1 MTFFG
6 LLLSRA
12 AAAEQAAAKWA
23 ASKRE
28 VAERKA
34 AAEHSAVS
42 RRLLCELQQRGYSQK
57 LLQCKLQQS
66 APPLGRV
73 LPKKMQPSPLLVSTV
88 SRKCYD
94 KLSDVFNY
102 LKAQTVEPCTTIL
115 DFIAREKM
123 IDTSA

>member
-1 MTFFG
+1 MQ
-6 LLLSRA
+6 
-12 AAAEQAAAKWA
+12 AAAEWA
-23 ASKRE
+23 ASKKA
-28 VAERKA
+28 AERKA

-42 RRLLCELQQRGYSQK
+42 GRLLFELQQRGYSQE

-66 APPLGRV
+66 APPLRRV

-102 LKAQTVEPCTTIL
+102 L
-115 DFIAREKM
+115 
-123 IDTSA
+123 